1 MDPSSSIPPLLPP
14 TNVTVP
20 AAVPFTDEPNN
31 NHPPP
36 PIPSPPSFTHPSYAD
51 MIYRAIEALK
61 EKDGSSKR
69 AIAKYI
75 EEVYKDQLPPTPTHT
90 TLLTQHLKRL
100 KDNGLLQMVKKSY
113 ILPRSVPP
121 LLQTQQSHSPPAQ
134 PSRPRGRPRK
144 IQDQDQDQDQDQA
157 QPHQIVSFPVQ
168 SDNVVGQQNAEPVW
182 AALGLSDEPQPQA
195 VPVQDVVAESGVRR
209 PGRPRK
215 SVVGSGVGSVGP
227 AVKTTVSPGRRG
239 RPPGSKNKKKPGRP
253 AKTETSAAAV
263 SSAVASSGVKRR
275 PGRPPKNQQATPIPF
290 APASEAELPVALAG
304 GDVPVAVPGGLVP
317 VAVAGG
323 DVPVVATTKRTR
335 GRPKKNASPLAAPVA
350 GGGGSGRG
358 RGRGRGGARGR
369 GGGSRSS
376 FGRPVGRPR
385 KGTTSQNVVEEEYL
399 KRKLEHF
406 QSKVKESL
414 EVLKPHFTHE
424 SPVSAIAAIQDLE
437 VLGSMDL
444 NAPLEDE
451 TLQQQHQQ
459 PPPPQQQPP
468 PPQQQPHQL
477 LQPPPQLPQAP
488 HQQLYPHQF
497 PQFQQPYQPQQPQ
510 FQNQYQQP
518 PQQFQNQLPHHRM
531 FNP

>member
-1 MDPSSSIPPLLPP
+1 MDPSSIPPPLPP

-36 PIPSPPSFTHPSYAD
+36 PIPSPPTFTHPSYAD

-75 EEVYKDQLPPTPTHT
+75 EEVYKDQLPPTSTHT

-121 LLQTQQSHSPPAQ
+121 LPQTQQSESLPAQ

-144 IQDQDQDQDQDQA
+144 IQVQEQDQPQA
-157 QPHQIVSFPVQ
+157 QLQVHQIVPFPVQ
-168 SDNVVGQQNAEPVW
+168 TDNVVGQQNAEPVW
-182 AALGLSDEPQPQA
+182 AALGLSDEPQVQP
-195 VPVQDVVAESGVRR
+195 VPVQDVVVESGVRR

-227 AVKTTVSPGRRG
+227 EVKTTVSPGRRG

-253 AKTETSAAAV
+253 AKTEASAAVV
-263 SSAVASSGVKRR
+263 SSAAASSGVKRR

-290 APASEAELPVALAG
+290 ASAAEAE
-304 GDVPVAVPGGLVP
+304 VPVAVAGVDVP

-323 DVPVVATTKRTR
+323 DVPVVEGTKRTR
-335 GRPKKNASPLAAPVA
+335 GRPKKIAGAPATPV
-350 GGGGSGRG
+350 GGGVGSGRGRG

-369 GGGSRSS
+369 GAGSRSS

-385 KGTTSQNVVEEEYL
+385 KGTTSVSTSQNVAEHEYL

-451 TLQQQHQQ
+451 TFQQQHQQ
-459 PPPPQQQPP
+459 PPQQQPP
-468 PPQQQPHQL
+468 PPPPPQQQPQQL
-477 LQPPPQLPQAP
+477 LQPPPQLPQVTQ
-488 HQQLYPHQF
+488 QQLYPHQF
-497 PQFQQPYQPQQPQ
+497 PQFQQPYQPQQQQ
-510 FQNQYQQP
+510 FPNQYQQP
-518 PQQFQNQLPHHRM
+518 PQQFQPQLPHHRM

>member
-1 MDPSSSIPPLLPP
+1 MDPSPIPPPLPP

-75 EEVYKDQLPPTPTHT
+75 EEVYKDQLPPTSTHT

-121 LLQTQQSHSPPAQ
+121 LPQTQQSSPLPAQ
-134 PSRPRGRPRK
+134 ASRPRGRPRK
-144 IQDQDQDQDQDQA
+144 IQVQEQEQDQA
-157 QPHQIVSFPVQ
+157 QTQAHEIVAFPVQ
-168 SDNVVGQQNAEPVW
+168 TDNVVGQQNAEPVW
-182 AALGLSDEPQPQA
+182 AALGLSDEPQLQA
-195 VPVQDVVAESGVRR
+195 VPVVQDVVAESGVRR

-215 SVVGSGVGSVGP
+215 SVVGSGVGPVGS
-227 AVKTTVSPGRRG
+227 AVNTTVSPGRRG
-239 RPPGSKNKKKPGRP
+239 RPPGSKNKKKVGRP
-253 AKTETSAAAV
+253 AKTETSAAGV
-263 SSAVASSGVKRR
+263 SGTAASSGVKRR

-290 APASEAELPVALAG
+290 APAAEAE
-304 GDVPVAVPGGLVP
+304 VP
-317 VAVAGG
+317 VAVASG
-323 DVPVVATTKRTR
+323 DVPAVEGTKRTR
-335 GRPKKNASPLAAPVA
+335 GRPKKNAGSPASPV
-350 GGGGSGRG
+350 GGGASSG

-369 GGGSRSS
+369 GAGSRSS
-376 FGRPVGRPR
+376 SGRPVGRPR
-385 KGTTSQNVVEEEYL
+385 KGTTSASTSQNVAEHEHL

-451 TLQQQHQQ
+451 TPPQQHQQ
-459 PPPPQQQPP
+459 PPQQPPQQQ
-468 PPQQQPHQL
+468 QQQPQQL
-477 LQPPPQLPQAP
+477 LQPPPHILQAP
-488 HQQLYPHQF
+488 QQQLYPHQF
-497 PQFQQPYQPQQPQ
+497 PQFQQPYQPHQQQ
-510 FQNQYQQP
+510 FPNQYQQP
-518 PQQFQNQLPHHRM
+518 PQQFQPQLPHHRM